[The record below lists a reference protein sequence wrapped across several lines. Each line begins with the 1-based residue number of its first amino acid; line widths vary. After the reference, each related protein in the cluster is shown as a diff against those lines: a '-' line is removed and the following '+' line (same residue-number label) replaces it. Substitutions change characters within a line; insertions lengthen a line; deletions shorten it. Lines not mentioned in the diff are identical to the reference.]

1 MIRIQV
7 FKASQLLYIAA
18 VVVLCLLILG
28 LAVSYFL
35 NRAETAFPPQQTAPG
50 ADGGPALQP
59 QPHLG
64 RGAGG
69 RP

>member
-35 NRAETAFPPQQTAPG
+35 NRAETASPPQQTAP
-50 ADGGPALQP
+50 AQTAAQP
-59 QPHLG
+59 SSPS
-64 RGAGG
+64 
-69 RP
+69 PT